1 MDDPSVNRWFHGLSS
16 LFKQSI
22 SSFSCLLLLVA
33 QQALI
38 ADLDGRPVPS
48 VAVQVNGLCC
58 SHLWLGLFFSTPFS
72 LCRWNWRPIVFCST
86 PSWPSASSHH
96 WPSPRTSLCLSPW
109 VSLFFYFTSHLHN
122 PKKNIKWCEYLL
134 DFSLILCQASP
145 SALFYDKCPSVTCT
159 EVHDWG
165 GTDSIPSR
173 FTNRW
178 IQQGDYYHLKQKKI
192 IIASLLSLTLQPQR
206 IVRLSGLTSAPY
218 HAGRELPCSACWS
231 TAAWSRS
238 ANAAHTV
245 CFCGLHSEWKSLI

>member
-16 LFKQSI
+16 LFKQSM

-178 IQQGDYYHLKQKKI
+178 IQQGDYSSPETEKDNYCQ
-192 IIASLLSLTLQPQR
+192 LTLTYSAATAHCKTFWAHQR
-206 IVRLSGLTSAPY
+206 P
-218 HAGRELPCSACWS
+218 LPCRKG
-231 TAAWSRS
+231 TALLCQLI
-238 ANAAHTV
+238 H
-245 CFCGLHSEWKSLI
+245 CGMEPLC